1 MDIRS
6 SAASSIPPNSI
17 GDKQSFFDGNDPS
30 KIKSTKEIQQETIKA
45 AQSEKLKEKELQKI
59 EDKEDKKKIQQELNE
74 LVAKLNKEV
83 TPIAENIKF
92 GFNDDIDGLMVNVVD
107 AKTGEVIRQF
117 PTEDAIEI
125 MKKMKELIGMLF
137 DKKG

>member
-1 MDIRS
+1 MDIKTGS
-6 SAASSIPPNSI
+6 DSGIPLNMKMDTKSVYEESHP
-17 GDKQSFFDGNDPS
+17 GKT
-30 KIKSTKEIQQETIKA
+30 KSTKEVQQESLKSAQIKEIEKKEL
-45 AQSEKLKEKELQKI
+45 EKL

-74 LVAKLNKEV
+74 LVAKLNKEIS
-83 TPIAENIKF
+83 PITENIKF
-92 GFNDDIDGLMVNVVD
+92 GFNDDIKGLMVNVVD

-117 PTEDAIEI
+117 PSEDAIEI

>member
-1 MDIRS
+1 MDSRS
-6 SAASSIPPNSI
+6 SAASSVPPNSK
-17 GDKQSFFDGNDPS
+17 GEKQSFFNGNDPG
-30 KIKSTKEIQQETIKA
+30 KMKSTKEIQQETIKA
-45 AQSEKLKEKELQKI
+45 VQSEKVKEKELQKI

-83 TPIAENIKF
+83 APISENIKF

-117 PTEDAIEI
+117 PTEDAIDI